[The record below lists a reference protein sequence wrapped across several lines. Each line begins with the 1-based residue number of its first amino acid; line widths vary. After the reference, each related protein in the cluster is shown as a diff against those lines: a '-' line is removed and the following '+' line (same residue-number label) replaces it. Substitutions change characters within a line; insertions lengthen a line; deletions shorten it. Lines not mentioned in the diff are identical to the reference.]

1 MINPSVDAAAAA
13 AAAAAAMI
21 TPGPVLSDKWVSASL
36 AINAA
41 VWDACA
47 IVLFHRLYTAWGLV
61 AVLVSGSFQCLALST
76 MQPHALAAIN
86 GISVVLALTL
96 QRTTAKRLNRMQK
109 LAVIFMISAAAVG
122 LSGIR
127 DAPRERSPEF
137 TTTLVTLCL
146 LAAVVLVKPV
156 HLAVT
161 KGVDALRQRPEKYL
175 VPIADALIGTAA
187 TTCVA
192 TLSTTTHLWALGELL
207 IIGVAGVM
215 TARFSLGVN
224 TVKDHVTISYSL
236 WSVGLL
242 SVDLAGRYECDPRLV
257 AIQFFFV
264 AISVTILVVK

>member
-109 LAVIFMISAAAVG
+109 LAVIFMISA
-122 LSGIR
+122 
-127 DAPRERSPEF
+127 
-137 TTTLVTLCL
+137 
-146 LAAVVLVKPV
+146 
-156 HLAVT
+156 
-161 KGVDALRQRPEKYL
+161 
-175 VPIADALIGTAA
+175 
-187 TTCVA
+187 
-192 TLSTTTHLWALGELL
+192 
-207 IIGVAGVM
+207 
-215 TARFSLGVN
+215 
-224 TVKDHVTISYSL
+224 SYSL